1 MCAECVLVG
10 VCLWQGKLRW
20 EAEVKHVFFMAED
33 LCLLGNSLSSTP
45 AKALR
50 PHYSH
55 ACTRMRALPTT
66 SFTNPH
72 VDTWMHKS
80 KHTECN
86 PKPKPKLFFTTDVPK
101 GFKML
106 FQAVLLNL
114 DFLRWM
120 KCFPSMSAHMQSFFF
135 SLVKLHLS
143 INNKGHKFLDSDIFQ
158 QMFHKNKCIG
168 SIV

>member
-1 MCAECVLVG
+1 M
-10 VCLWQGKLRW
+10 
-20 EAEVKHVFFMAED
+20 KHVFFMAED

-66 SFTNPH
+66 SLTNPH

-86 PKPKPKLFFTTDVPK
+86 PGTKTKSF
-101 GFKML
+101 
-106 FQAVLLNL
+106 LLRL
-114 DFLRWM
+114 VQYIL
-120 KCFPSMSAHMQSFFF
+120 CSVGAH
-135 SLVKLHLS
+135 KRT
-143 INNKGHKFLDSDIFQ
+143 
-158 QMFHKNKCIG
+158 
-168 SIV
+168 